1 MLHTI
6 LYNVWMIHL
15 SFAVAGFFMVCFYI
29 YIVRFIVIIYTVSA
43 LIDCVTGASSSSLQ
57 LLTWLTGL
65 VVYSWS
71 GLSDSVTHV
80 SSVAW
85 LLLIGSEEMNDSNW
99 GCVTVS
105 WRWEEEEPVSRE
117 KMCIKQG
124 FYLYQESLYVNL
136 WDLLQSLPD
145 WCKHLQT
152 KQIIFNYN
160 EKSYYLAE
168 LIQLAC
174 QINAYKSTVNH

>member
-15 SFAVAGFFMVCFYI
+15 SFAVPGFFMVCFYI

-105 WRWEEEEPVSRE
+105 WRWEEEEPVSRRKCVE
-117 KMCIKQG
+117 NKVSICTRKVSMSISETCSKVFRIDVSI
-124 FYLYQESLYVNL
+124 YR
-136 WDLLQSLPD
+136 
-145 WCKHLQT
+145 QT
-152 KQIIFNYN
+152 KQIIFTYN
-160 EKSYYLAE
+160 EKNYY
-168 LIQLAC
+168 
-174 QINAYKSTVNH
+174 Y